1 MVKCLVNGLLP
12 EYANRILG
20 FVFLV
25 LFIKFEKATYHRVF
39 CVCKKSTVSTKV
51 RPRMAIWLL
60 PQIILFFIG
69 LSAKGFVSFHFL
81 AMWIRLIRLGTRGA
95 PRSWHLGILSSL
107 TSEQGLGI
115 PSQKQKACGSSSHQ
129 EADCAK
135 QEAGSFLRCK
145 KFRRHIVICQLL
157 MLSCTE
163 LVLGSAQL
171 Q

>member
-1 MVKCLVNGLLP
+1 MPCKWTVARICKQDFGVCLFGLVHKIW
-12 EYANRILG
+12 ESYISQS
-20 FVFLV
+20 
-25 LFIKFEKATYHRVF
+25 IF

-69 LSAKGFVSFHFL
+69 PSAKGFVGFHIL

-95 PRSWHLGILSSL
+95 PRSWHLGILSSHP
-107 TSEQGLGI
+107 SEQGLGI

-145 KFRRHIVICQLL
+145 NSGGTLWFA
-157 MLSCTE
+157 SC
-163 LVLGSAQL
+163 
-171 Q
+171 